1 MSQARHD
8 LALRRERLLAR
19 SEQARQQLE
28 VQSAALLPVL
38 AFGDRARATVHWLR
52 QHPEAVFALTVG
64 LIIVRPRVAW
74 RWGLR
79 AWTAV
84 RWFRSVRDRLAMSG
98 YL

>member
-38 AFGDRARATVHWLR
+38 AGGVCGRVKQKSPMTNEQTAARIKLS
-52 QHPEAVFALTVG
+52 ALFT
-64 LIIVRPRVAW
+64 
-74 RWGLR
+74 
-79 AWTAV
+79 
-84 RWFRSVRDRLAMSG
+84 
-98 YL
+98 